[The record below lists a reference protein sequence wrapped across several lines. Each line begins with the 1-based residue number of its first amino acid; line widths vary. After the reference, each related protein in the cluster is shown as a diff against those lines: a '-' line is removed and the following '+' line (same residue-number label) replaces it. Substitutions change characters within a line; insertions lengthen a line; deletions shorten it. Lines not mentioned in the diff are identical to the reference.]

1 MSKLFQFVS
10 SIINFIHV
18 LLIIYILTCPF
29 FCYGLN
35 CDIFYLVFVPFV
47 FLHWIF
53 NNDDCALT
61 VLENYFRGQDI
72 FSKNKNNNFMYNL
85 VSPVFN
91 LPILMNRKFIYITLF
106 ILYIIKI
113 CTFCNNIKNN
123 RYHIT
128 I

>member
-10 SIINFIHV
+10 NIIRLIHV

-29 FCYGLN
+29 YCFGIT
-35 CDIFYLVFVPFV
+35 CDIFYIVFVPFV

-61 VLENYFRGQDI
+61 VIENYFRGQNI
-72 FSKNKNNNFMYNL
+72 FSKNINSNFMYNL

-91 LPILMNRKFIYITLF
+91 LPILMNRKFLYIILF

-113 CTFCNNIKNN
+113 CNLCNNIKNN
-123 RYHIT
+123 RYDNT